1 MVRIV
6 IYCLIFSMILLLF
19 FLPNFLLNQCVWA
32 QLPDSQEEFVTYE
45 KQSSFIKEFAVPF
58 EELGLKGITTDL
70 QGNVWFYHSTNTTS
84 TLVLFNPANGEFT
97 KFPVEGQTIT
107 DDPIIN
113 LASTQLTFD
122 NKRNAVWFT
131 DSRINSVGR
140 LNIDT
145 AEISLWP
152 VPTEQAGPMGIALSP
167 DGNSIWFAEI
177 AGDKIAR
184 LDVSSGKIEEY
195 PTGDQSG
202 PALLAF
208 DDSGQL
214 WVTLSFADS
223 VLLAQPWAIAPNSSL
238 GMSRFSLPEPDRFSP
253 LGIAFSE
260 GKVFLPDHGSSRII
274 VADASSNLQQYDE
287 YWTSPSP
294 AFPTTLP
301 SQIVVTAVSDKQ
313 GKVYFTQHG
322 GNRITEIN
330 KDGMMTEYE
339 VPTGPLSTVV
349 YLSAASDG
357 KVWFAEWASNK
368 IAYLDTAM
376 QVPFTL
382 NIEKIGMTLDGSSP
396 QSITVSLNSSSSD
409 ATTTTTSPVSLSEV
423 EIGLTGMTESGLQ
436 GVTYEAQP
444 PRMDLQDVKS
454 NQSEIQI
461 SAQENARPGNY
472 TFMVRAF
479 APENDGLVISRL
491 YPVELT
497 LDVPEPTSTQD
508 SETMFQNEGQQDSD
522 TIVQDALMIAAPV
535 GAAGLIAFG
544 IYRWKKARKTER
556 IR

>member
-6 IYCLIFSMILLLF
+6 IYCIVFSMILLLF
-19 FLPNFLLNQCVWA
+19 YLPNFLPNQLVWA
-32 QLPDSQEEFVTYE
+32 QLPASPEDFVTYE

-97 KFPVEGQTIT
+97 KFPVEGQTVT

-113 LASTQLTFD
+113 LASSQLAFD
-122 NKRNAVWFT
+122 GERNAVWFT
-131 DSRINSVGR
+131 DSRINSIGR

-152 VPTEQAGPMGIALSP
+152 VPTEQAGPMGITLSP
-167 DGNSIWFAEI
+167 DGNSVWFAEI
-177 AGDKIAR
+177 TRDKIAR

-195 PTGDQSG
+195 STGEQSG

-208 DDSGQL
+208 DNSGQL
-214 WVTLSFADS
+214 WVTLTFADS

-253 LGIAFSE
+253 LGIAFSD
-260 GKVFLPDHGSSRII
+260 GKVFLTDHGSSRII
-274 VADASSNLQQYDE
+274 VADANSNLQQDDE

-301 SQIVVTAVSDKQ
+301 SQIVPDKD
-313 GKVYFTQHG
+313 GNVYFAQHG
-322 GNRITEIN
+322 GNRITEIS

-349 YLSAASDG
+349 YLSVAADG

-376 QVPFTL
+376 QVPLTL
-382 NIEKIGMTLDGSSP
+382 NVQKTAMTLNGSSSP
-396 QSITVSLNSSSSD
+396 QSIGVSLNSSSD
-409 ATTTTTSPVSLSEV
+409 ATTSPVSVSEV

-454 NQSEIQI
+454 IQSEIQI
-461 SAQENARPGNY
+461 STQENARPGNY
-472 TFMVRAF
+472 TIMVRAF
-479 APENDGLVISRL
+479 APENDGLIISKL
-491 YPVELT
+491 YPVELV
-497 LDVPEPTSTQD
+497 LNVPEPVSTQD
-508 SETMFQNEGQQDSD
+508 SENMFQNQRQQTSD
-522 TIVQDALMIAAPV
+522 TMVQDVLMIGAPV

-544 IYRWKKARKTER
+544 IYRWKKARRAKKAH
-556 IR
+556 

>member
-19 FLPNFLLNQCVWA
+19 YLPNFLPNQLVWA
-32 QLPDSQEEFVTYE
+32 QLPASPEDFVTYG

-97 KFPVEGQTIT
+97 KFPVEGQTVT
-107 DDPIIN
+107 DVPIIN
-113 LASTQLTFD
+113 LASSQLAFD
-122 NKRNAVWFT
+122 GERNAVWFT

-152 VPTEQAGPMGIALSP
+152 VPTEQAGPMGITLSP
-167 DGNSIWFAEI
+167 DGNSVWFAEI
-177 AGDKIAR
+177 TGDKIAR

-274 VADASSNLQQYDE
+274 VADANSNLQQYEE

-301 SQIVVTAVSDKQ
+301 SQIVPDKD
-313 GKVYFTQHG
+313 GNVYFAQHG

-349 YLSAASDG
+349 YLSVAADG

-368 IAYLDTAM
+368 IAYLDTTM
-376 QVPFTL
+376 QIPFTL
-382 NIEKIGMTLDGSSP
+382 NTEKTAVTLNGSSP
-396 QSITVSLNSSSSD
+396 QRIAVSLNSSSD
-409 ATTTTTSPVSLSEV
+409 DITTSPVSISEV
-423 EIGLTGMTESGLQ
+423 EIGLTGMTETGLQ

-444 PRMDLQDVKS
+444 PRVNLQDS
-454 NQSEIQI
+454 TSTLSEIQI
-461 SAQENARPGNY
+461 RTQENSRPGNY
-472 TFMVRAF
+472 IAMVRAF
-479 APENDGLVISRL
+479 ALESDGLIISKL
-491 YPVELT
+491 YPVELV
-497 LDVPEPTSTQD
+497 LDVPEPISSQD
-508 SETMFQNEGQQDSD
+508 NNNMFQNQQQTTSD
-522 TIVQDALMIAAPV
+522 TIVQDVLMIAAPV
-535 GAAGLIAFG
+535 GAAGLIAFA
-544 IYRWKKARKTER
+544 IYRWKKARKAER

>member
-1 MVRIV
+1 MIRIV
-6 IYCLIFSMILLLF
+6 YCLVFSMVLLLF
-19 FLPNFLLNQCVWA
+19 FPPNQWIGA
-32 QLPDSQEEFVTYE
+32 QPSTPEQFVTYE

-70 QGNVWFYHSTNTTS
+70 QRNVWFYHSTNKTS
-84 TLVLFNPANGEFT
+84 TLVLFNPANEEFT

-107 DDPIIN
+107 DEPIIN
-113 LASTQLTFD
+113 LASSQLAFD
-122 NKRNAVWFT
+122 SERNAVWFT

-152 VPTEQAGPMGIALSP
+152 VPTKQAGPMGITLSP
-167 DGNSIWFAEI
+167 DGNSVWFAEI
-177 AGDKIAR
+177 TGDKIAR
-184 LDVSSGKIEEY
+184 FDVSSGKIEEY
-195 PTGDQSG
+195 STGEQTG

-223 VLLAQPWAIAPNSSL
+223 VLLAQPWALAPNSSL
-238 GMSRFSLPEPDRFSP
+238 GTSRFSLPEPDRFSP

-274 VADASSNLQQYDE
+274 VADANSNLQQYDE
-287 YWTSPSP
+287 YWTSPSS

-301 SQIVVTAVSDKQ
+301 SQIVAAVSDKQ
-313 GKVYFTQHG
+313 DKLYFAQHG

-339 VPTGPLSTVV
+339 VPTGSLSTVV

-382 NIEKIGMTLDGSSP
+382 NTEKTAVTLNGSSP
-396 QSITVSLNSSSSD
+396 QSIGVSLNSSSN
-409 ATTTTTSPVSLSEV
+409 ATNTTSSVSLSQV
-423 EIGLTGMTESGLQ
+423 EIGLVGMTESGLQ

-444 PRMDLQDVKS
+444 PRMDLQDIRS
-454 NQSEIQI
+454 TQSEIQI
-461 SAQENARPGNY
+461 STQENARPGNY
-472 TFMVRAF
+472 TLMVRAF
-479 APENDGLVISRL
+479 APEQDGLVISKL
-491 YPVELT
+491 YPVKLV
-497 LDVPEPTSTQD
+497 LDVPEPVSGQD
-508 SETMFQNEGQQDSD
+508 SENMFQNQVQQTSD
-522 TIVQDALMIAAPV
+522 TTVQEALMIAAPV

-544 IYRWKKARKTER
+544 IYRWKKGRRAEKAH
-556 IR
+556 

>member
-1 MVRIV
+1 MIRIV
-6 IYCLIFSMILLLF
+6 YCLVFSMVLLLF
-19 FLPNFLLNQCVWA
+19 FPPNQWIWA
-32 QLPDSQEEFVTYE
+32 QSSTPEQFVTYE
-45 KQSSFIKEFAVPF
+45 KQSGFIKEFAVPF

-84 TLVLFNPANGEFT
+84 TLVLFNLANGEFT
-97 KFPVEGQTIT
+97 KFPVEGETVT
-107 DDPIIN
+107 DEPIIN
-113 LASTQLTFD
+113 LASSQLVFD
-122 NKRNAVWFT
+122 SERNAVWFT

-152 VPTEQAGPMGIALSP
+152 VPTEQAGPMGITLSP
-167 DGNSIWFAEI
+167 DGNSVWFAEI
-177 AGDKIAR
+177 TGDKIAR
-184 LDVSSGKIEEY
+184 FDVSTQKIEEY
-195 PTGDQSG
+195 PTGEQSG

-208 DDSGQL
+208 DDSRQL

-223 VLLAQPWAIAPNSSL
+223 VLLAQPWALAPNSSL

-274 VADASSNLQQYDE
+274 LADASSNLQQYDE
-287 YWTSPSP
+287 YWTSLSS

-322 GNRITEIN
+322 GNRITEIT

-349 YLSAASDG
+349 YLSVADDG

-368 IAYLDTAM
+368 IAYLDTTM

-382 NIEKIGMTLDGSSP
+382 NVEKTAVTLDGSSP
-396 QSITVSLNSSSSD
+396 QSIAISLNSSSSD
-409 ATTTTTSPVSLSEV
+409 ATNTTSLVSLSEV

-444 PRMDLQDVKS
+444 QRMNLQDVKS

-461 SAQENARPGNY
+461 STQENARPGNY
-472 TFMVRAF
+472 TLMVRAF
-479 APENDGLVISRL
+479 APEQDGLVISKL
-491 YPVELT
+491 YPVKLV
-497 LDVPEPTSTQD
+497 LDVPEPISGQD
-508 SETMFQNEGQQDSD
+508 SENMFQDQVQQTSD
-522 TIVQDALMIAAPV
+522 TTVQDALMIAAPI

-544 IYRWKKARKTER
+544 IYRWKKARRAEKAH
-556 IR
+556 

>member
-19 FLPNFLLNQCVWA
+19 FLPNFLPNQLVWA
-32 QLPDSQEEFVTYE
+32 QLPASPEDFVTYE

-58 EELGLKGITTDL
+58 EELGLKGIATDL

-84 TLVLFNPANGEFT
+84 TLVLFNPANGEFR
-97 KFPVEGQTIT
+97 KFPVEGETVT
-107 DDPIIN
+107 DEPIIN
-113 LASTQLTFD
+113 LASSQLAFD
-122 NKRNAVWFT
+122 SERNAVWFT

-152 VPTEQAGPMGIALSP
+152 VPTEQAGPMGITLSP
-167 DGNSIWFAEI
+167 DGNSVWFAEI
-177 AGDKIAR
+177 TGDKIAR

-195 PTGDQSG
+195 PTGHQSG

-223 VLLAQPWAIAPNSSL
+223 VLLAQPWALAPNSSL
-238 GMSRFSLPEPDRFSP
+238 GMFRFSLPEPDRFSP

-274 VADASSNLQQYDE
+274 VADVSSNLQQYDE

-301 SQIVVTAVSDKQ
+301 SQIVPDKD
-313 GKVYFTQHG
+313 GNVYFAQHG
-322 GNRITEIN
+322 GNRITEIS

-339 VPTGPLSTVV
+339 IPTGPLSTVV
-349 YLSAASDG
+349 YLSVAGDD

-368 IAYLDTAM
+368 IAYLDTTM

-382 NIEKIGMTLDGSSP
+382 NTEKTAVTLNGSSP
-396 QSITVSLNSSSSD
+396 QSIAISLNSSSSSSSD
-409 ATTTTTSPVSLSEV
+409 ATTTSPVSLSQV

-436 GVTYEAQP
+436 GMTYEAQL
-444 PRMDLQDVKS
+444 PRMDLQVVKS

-472 TFMVRAF
+472 TLMMRAF
-479 APENDGLVISRL
+479 APESDGLIISKL
-491 YPVELT
+491 YPVELV
-497 LDVPEPTSTQD
+497 LDVPEPISSQD
-508 SETMFQNEGQQDSD
+508 NNNMFQNQQQTTSD
-522 TIVQDALMIAAPV
+522 TIVRDVLMIAAPV
-535 GAAGLIAFG
+535 GAAGLIAFA
-544 IYRWKKARKTER
+544 IYRWKKARKAER

>member
-1 MVRIV
+1 MSRVVYYYGIIV
-6 IYCLIFSMILLLF
+6 FAMMALS
-19 FLPNFLLNQCVWA
+19 FLPNQWLWA
-32 QLPDSQEEFVTYE
+32 QLPATPEQFVTYE
-45 KQSSFIKEFAVPF
+45 KQSGFIKEFAVPF

-70 QGNVWFYHSTNTTS
+70 QGNVWFYHSTNNTS

-97 KFPVEGQTIT
+97 KFPVEGETVT
-107 DDPIIN
+107 DEPIIN
-113 LASTQLTFD
+113 LASSQLVFD
-122 NKRNAVWFT
+122 SERNAVWFT

-145 AEISLWP
+145 SEINLWSI
-152 VPTEQAGPMGIALSP
+152 PTEQAGPMGITLSP
-167 DGNSIWFAEI
+167 DGNSVWFAEI
-177 AGDKIAR
+177 TGDKIAR
-184 LDVSSGKIEEY
+184 LDVSSATIEEY
-195 PTGDQSG
+195 PTGEQTG

-223 VLLAQPWAIAPNSSL
+223 VLLAQPWALAPNSSL

-313 GKVYFTQHG
+313 GKIYFTQHG
-322 GNRITEIN
+322 GNRITEIT
-330 KDGMMTEYE
+330 KDGLMTEYE
-339 VPTGPLSTVV
+339 VPTGPLSTIV
-349 YLSAASDG
+349 YLSVAGDG
-357 KVWFAEWASNK
+357 KVWFVEWASNK

-382 NIEKIGMTLDGSSP
+382 NTEKSAVTLDGSSP
-396 QSITVSLNSSSSD
+396 KSIAVSLNSSSLD

-444 PRMDLQDVKS
+444 QRMNLQDVKS

-461 SAQENARPGNY
+461 STQENARPGNY
-472 TFMVRAF
+472 TLMVRAF
-479 APENDGLVISRL
+479 APEQDGLVISKL
-491 YPVELT
+491 YPVKLV
-497 LDVPEPTSTQD
+497 LDVPEPISGQD
-508 SETMFQNEGQQDSD
+508 SENMFQDQVQQTSD
-522 TIVQDALMIAAPV
+522 TTVQDALMIAAPV

-544 IYRWKKARKTER
+544 IYRWKKARRAEKAH
-556 IR
+556 

>member
-1 MVRIV
+1 MSRVVYYGIIV
-6 IYCLIFSMILLLF
+6 FAMIVLS
-19 FLPNFLLNQCVWA
+19 FLPNQWTWA
-32 QLPDSQEEFVTYE
+32 QLPTTPEDFVTYE

-58 EELGLKGITTDL
+58 EEPGLKGITTDL
-70 QGNVWFYHSTNTTS
+70 QGNVWFYHSTNKTS

-97 KFPVEGQTIT
+97 KFPVEGETVT
-107 DDPIIN
+107 DEPIIN
-113 LASTQLTFD
+113 LASSQLAFD
-122 NKRNAVWFT
+122 SERNAVWFT
-131 DSRINSVGR
+131 DSRINSVGW

-145 AEISLWP
+145 SEINLWP
-152 VPTEQAGPMGIALSP
+152 VPTEQAGPMGITLSP
-167 DGNSIWFAEI
+167 DGNSVWFAEI
-177 AGDKIAR
+177 TGDKIAR

-195 PTGDQSG
+195 STGEQSG

-223 VLLAQPWAIAPNSSL
+223 VLLAQPWALAPNSSL

-274 VADASSNLQQYDE
+274 VADANSNLQQYDE

-301 SQIVVTAVSDKQ
+301 SQIVVSEEQ
-313 GKVYFTQHG
+313 GKIYFTQHG
-322 GNRITEIN
+322 GNRITEIT
-330 KDGMMTEYE
+330 KDGLMTEYE

-349 YLSAASDG
+349 YLSVAGDG

-382 NIEKIGMTLDGSSP
+382 NTEKTAVTLDGSSP
-396 QSITVSLNSSSSD
+396 QNITVSLDSSSD
-409 ATTTTTSPVSLSEV
+409 ATTSPVSISEV
-423 EIGLTGMTESGLQ
+423 EIGLTGMTESSLQ

-444 PRMDLQDVKS
+444 PRMDLQDARS
-454 NQSEIQI
+454 TQSEIQI

-472 TFMVRAF
+472 TIMVRAF
-479 APENDGLVISRL
+479 APENDGLIISRL

-497 LDVPEPTSTQD
+497 LDVPEPASTQD
-508 SETMFQNEGQQDSD
+508 SENIFRNEGQTSD

-544 IYRWKKARKTER
+544 IYRWKKARRAEKAH
-556 IR
+556 

>member
-1 MVRIV
+1 MSRVVYYGIIV
-6 IYCLIFSMILLLF
+6 FAMMSLS
-19 FLPNFLLNQCVWA
+19 FLPNQWTWA
-32 QLPDSQEEFVTYE
+32 QLPATPEQFVTYE
-45 KQSSFIKEFAVPF
+45 KHSGLIKEFAVPF
-58 EELGLKGITTDL
+58 EKLGLKGITTDL

-97 KFPVEGQTIT
+97 KFPVEGETVT
-107 DDPIIN
+107 DEPIIN
-113 LASTQLTFD
+113 LASSQLVFD
-122 NKRNAVWFT
+122 NERNTIWFT
-131 DSRINSVGR
+131 DSRINSIGR

-145 AEISLWP
+145 SEIKLWP
-152 VPTEQAGPMGIALSP
+152 VPTEQAGPMGITLSP
-167 DGNSIWFAEI
+167 DGNSVWFAEI
-177 AGDKIAR
+177 TGDKIAR

-195 PTGDQSG
+195 PTGDESG

-223 VLLAQPWAIAPNSSL
+223 VLLAQPWALAPNSSL

-260 GKVFLPDHGSSRII
+260 GKVFLTDHGSSRII
-274 VADASSNLQQYDE
+274 VSDASSNLQQYDA
-287 YWTSPSP
+287 YWTSSSP
-294 AFPTTLP
+294 VFPTTLP
-301 SQIVVTAVSDKQ
+301 SQIAPDKD
-313 GKVYFTQHG
+313 GNIYFVQHG

-339 VPTGPLSTVV
+339 VPTGPLSTAV
-349 YLSAASDG
+349 YLSAAPDG

-382 NIEKIGMTLDGSSP
+382 NVEKTSVTLDGSSP
-396 QSITVSLNSSSSD
+396 QSIAVSLNSSSSD
-409 ATTTTTSPVSLSEV
+409 ATNTTSPVSLSEV
-423 EIGLTGMTESGLQ
+423 EIGLTGMTESGPQ

-444 PRMDLQDVKS
+444 PRMNLQDVRS
-454 NQSEIQI
+454 TQSEIQI

-472 TFMVRAF
+472 TLMVRAF
-479 APENDGLVISRL
+479 APERDGLVISKL
-491 YPVELT
+491 YPVGLV
-497 LDVPEPTSTQD
+497 LDVPEPTSSQD
-508 SETMFQNEGQQDSD
+508 GENIFQNQVQQTSD
-522 TIVQDALMIAAPV
+522 TTVQDVLMIAAPV

-544 IYRWKKARKTER
+544 IYRWKKARGAKKAH
-556 IR
+556 